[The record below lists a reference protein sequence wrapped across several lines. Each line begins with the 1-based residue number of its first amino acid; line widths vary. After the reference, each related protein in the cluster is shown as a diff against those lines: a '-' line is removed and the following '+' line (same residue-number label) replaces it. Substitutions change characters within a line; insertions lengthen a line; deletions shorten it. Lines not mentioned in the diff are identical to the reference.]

1 MADERDVERL
11 ARLLLDC
18 DPDTADFIGLG
29 LEQYI
34 EFARRLLETGEVQ
47 MLSAAAA
54 REGLSRLN
62 DVSELGFE
70 TGRIATLRGVREK
83 VEEERKSQIKSRKN
97 VDYTEEMMGWR
108 GSDVCNRII
117 AALDELERPAEVTR
131 TTPIEGQNRE
141 VDAHVNAAASAGSG
155 RDDEMS
161 LARLCSV
168 YLASRI
174 DHVGFRSMFGYD
186 DKNLCERV
194 TDAYNDLCAALAQPE
209 RKDGDP

>member
-1 MADERDVERL
+1 MTDERDVERL

-29 LEQYI
+29 LEEYI

-70 TGRIATLRGVREK
+70 TGRIATLREVREK

-117 AALDELERPAEVTR
+117 AALDELERPAETSQCEHGYEGRSDFCPECAKVT
-131 TTPIEGQNRE
+131 P
-141 VDAHVNAAASAGSG
+141 AFYKASAGPG
-155 RDDEMS
+155 RDELD
-161 LARLCSV
+161 R
-168 YLASRI
+168 
-174 DHVGFRSMFGYD
+174 
-186 DKNLCERV
+186 
-194 TDAYNDLCAALAQPE
+194 AALAQPE
-209 RKDGDP
+209 QPQDREIREMTLDMMDKEGE